1 MTNVTFPQL
10 IQRGCGID
18 VHLKVVVA
26 TIDGVGIPKETR
38 SFNGGN
44 ITYPTSQEKGYS
56 PFYRNT
62 SLETV
67 KITDKE
73 TEISDNEFYG
83 CTGLKYVT
91 IGDGIEKIGNYA
103 FSGCAS
109 LESFSFGTSL
119 TTIGDEAF
127 SDCTAM
133 TKLEAK
139 THEPPVCGSQALD
152 DINKWNCTLYVPIGR
167 EDAYKSADQWKEF
180 FFIDGSIET
189 GIENIE
195 KGETIKDAQY
205 YGLDG
210 RHKAILE
217 KGINIIRMSDGTT
230 RKVIVK

>member
-1 MTNVTFPQL
+1 MYAFSGCSGLSSVT
-10 IQRGCGID
+10 
-18 VHLKVVVA
+18 
-26 TIDGVGIPKETR
+26 IPN
-38 SFNGGN
+38 SV
-44 ITYPTSQEKGYS
+44 TSIGS
-56 PFYRNT
+56 SAFYN
-62 SLETV
+62 
-67 KITDKE
+67 
-73 TEISDNEFYG
+73 

-180 FFIDGSIET
+180 FFIDGNIET